1 MKEITIAAR
10 IDSIPA
16 VTDFVDEQL
25 DQLNA
30 SRKVHIQ
37 IAVAIDEI
45 FSNIAKFSYGPEG
58 GEATVRVDMEDD
70 PAAVVISFIDN
81 GTPFDPLSEEDP
93 DLTLEAE
100 ERDIGGLGIYLVKK
114 SMDGVYYE
122 YKDGQNILTIRKLIG

>member
-1 MKEITIAAR
+1 MKELTIAAR

-58 GEATVRVDMEDD
+58 GEAIVRVDMEDD
-70 PAAVVISFIDN
+70 PAAVVISFIDT

-122 YKDGQNILTIRKLIG
+122 YKDGQNILTIRKLIA